1 VQREQ
6 RARQIHARGQELN
19 YLRRGAERNVL
30 AGLTLGGKKA
40 GDAAAA
46 GDAAVACVEEG
57 LGSGVIERAKPL
69 TVEGSKALTR
79 AALQFEKAKEK
90 EKRAAQLVC

>member
-1 VQREQ
+1 
-6 RARQIHARGQELN
+6 
-19 YLRRGAERNVL
+19 
-30 AGLTLGGKKA
+30 
-40 GDAAAA
+40 
-46 GDAAVACVEEG
+46 VEEG